1 MLITSCL
8 TAIPRGEVVILS
20 KDKNTDRIKI
30 AKRLAQELED
40 GQIINLGVGIP
51 TLVPD
56 YMEGKNVFLQSE
68 NGLLGMGPT
77 PSQENV
83 DMDLIS
89 ASKQPVTM
97 QEGASLFD
105 SSDSFAMIRGGHV
118 DLALLGALQVD
129 ETGEI
134 ANWAVPGQN
143 ILGVGGAMDL
153 VAGAKKIIISLTHQ
167 SKNGEPKLVKKL
179 TYPSSGIRKVD
190 KIVTDKAVFEVID
203 ATLYLVEIDESIN
216 LEQLKRITE
225 ATFKVSPNL
234 LVNEI

>member
-1 MLITSCL
+1 M
-8 TAIPRGEVVILS
+8 S
-20 KDKNTDRIKI
+20 KENNTDRIKI

-216 LEQLKRITE
+216 LEQLKGITE